1 MGMWQPYY
9 RQALN
14 LTKTSILRHT
24 VAVQH
29 KIQAR
34 FPPLF
39 SLKIDPKNEHQRH
52 LQLHCHQLMHTM
64 GSINCKEYNTTG
76 NVTPKKEQ
84 STGGAVGSYQS
95 KCTRSSSISK
105 DTNMPAIQIPDIV
118 DYTDPVAVCNASD
131 LKENEMKQ
139 VDFDEDTRVLLVK
152 QNGRL
157 QAVGAKCTHYGA
169 PLNTGA
175 LGQGRVRCPWHGA
188 CFDLETGDIE
198 DFPGLD
204 SLPCFNVEVSSE
216 GKVMLRAKRSDL
228 AKSKRV
234 KNMVARK
241 PEDQRCFI
249 VVGGGPSGAVCV
261 ETLRQE
267 GFTGRLILV
276 SRENY
281 LPYDRIKISKSM
293 NLDIEQLRF
302 RDEEFYKQHDIEVWL
317 GVGASKLDTAQKE
330 LHCTNGY
337 VVKYDKIY
345 IATGCSSFKPP
356 IPGVNLNNVKTIR
369 ELDDTKSIIA
379 AVTEETRVVCLG
391 ASFIALEAAAALVS
405 KVASVTVVGRD
416 KVPLKAAFGE
426 QIGQRVTQLF
436 EDNKVTMRME
446 SGITEI
452 IGDDDGKVV
461 EVQLADE
468 SRIPCDL
475 LILGTGSTL
484 NTQFLAKSGVRINR
498 NGSVDVTDFLE
509 SNVPDVYVGGDIANA
524 HIHGLAHDRVNIGH
538 YQLAQYHGRI
548 AAINMCGS
556 VKKLE
561 AVPFFFTMIFG
572 KGFRYAGHGSYKE
585 VIIDGSLE
593 DLKFVAYF
601 VNEADTVTAVA
612 SVGRDPIVAQF
623 SELISQGK
631 CLGRGHIENAENRE
645 AWTGKLLEP
654 LPLVR

>member
-1 MGMWQPYY
+1 MAMWQRCY
-9 RQALN
+9 RQALI
-14 LTKTSILRHT
+14 LTITGILRRT
-24 VAVQH
+24 AR
-29 KIQAR
+29 AR
-34 FPPLF
+34 FLPLI
-39 SLKIDPKNEHQRH
+39 SVQIVHENEHHRR
-52 LQLHCHQLMHTM
+52 LHCLHTM
-64 GSINCKEYNTTG
+64 GSINCKEYKTTG
-76 NVTPKKEQ
+76 NVTPQKEQ

-95 KCTRSSSISK
+95 KCNNK
-105 DTNMPAIQIPDIV
+105 DTMPAEPEV
-118 DYTDPVAVCNASD
+118 VEYTDPVAVCNVSD

-139 VDFDEDTRVLLVK
+139 VEFDEDTRVLLVK

-175 LGQGRVRCPWHGA
+175 LSQGRVRCPWHGA
-188 CFDLETGDIE
+188 CFSLETGDIE

-204 SLPCFNVEVSSE
+204 SLPCYNVEVSSE
-216 GKVMLRAKRSDL
+216 GQVLLRAKRSDL

-249 VVGGGPSGAVCV
+249 VVGGGPSGAVCA

-267 GFTGRLILV
+267 GYTGRLILV

-293 NLDIEQLRF
+293 HLDIEQLRY

-317 GVGASKLDTAQKE
+317 GVGATQLDTAQKE
-330 LHCTNGY
+330 LHCSNGY

-369 ELDDTKSIIA
+369 ELDDTKSIVA
-379 AVTEETRVVCLG
+379 AVSEASRVVCLG

-426 QIGQRVTQLF
+426 QIGQRVAQLF
-436 EDNKVTMRME
+436 ADNKVQMRME

-452 IGDDDGKVV
+452 MGDDNGNVV
-461 EVQLADE
+461 EVQLADGT
-468 SRIPCDL
+468 RLPCDL

-524 HIHGLAHDRVNIGH
+524 HIHGLAHERVNIGH

-572 KGFRYAGHGSYKE
+572 KGIRYAGHGSYKD
-585 VIIDGSLE
+585 VIIDGSLA
-593 DLKFVAYF
+593 DFKFVAYF

-623 SELISQGK
+623 AELISQGK
-631 CLGRGHIENAENRE
+631 CLGRGHVENVEDRQ
-645 AWTGKLLEP
+645 AWTAKLLEP